1 MWLLKVLLTGESV
14 GGSWFDPGP
23 GRAHPNRVNHLK
35 RQAFQSMAAS
45 ADEPVLTTATR
56 PPHGLRFGLS
66 GKLLLLTIPLILI
79 VEILIYVPSIAN
91 FRMNRLNDRL
101 AAANTAA
108 LVLDAAPSGM
118 VPDALARQIL
128 ASIGARAVAIKTGQ
142 QRRLLAAADMPAKID
157 HDVDMREVSAWTAIV
172 EAFQVMLDNGDEVM
186 RVLGPAPGSGQFI
199 EVVIDEKPLRAAMF
213 RFSRNVLLLSLV
225 MTSITAGLIYYAL
238 HHLFVRPMRRV
249 TANLVAFHENPES
262 PAHIIAP
269 TKRGDEIG
277 LAERE
282 LSDMQ
287 RDLVSMLHQK
297 NHLAA
302 LGLAVSKINHDLRNL
317 LASSQLLSDQL
328 ASVPD
333 PRVQR
338 FAPKLMRSLER
349 AIAFCQ
355 STLSYG
361 KAQEAPPDRRMIPVE
376 AVVNEV
382 RRIGPGLASGTS
394 IEWINAIERGL
405 AVDADPDQ
413 LFRALLNLV
422 RNAAQALE
430 SDKSKVATAK
440 QIRVTGRREG
450 SVTILEISDTGPGI
464 PIKARAHLFEAFQG
478 SSRDGGT
485 GLGLAIAAEL
495 VRAHGGGAQSGGR
508 HHRGDVPNHDPG
520 SRPWNCTACARR
532 GSGLEN
538 PRFGPKSSPYRSC
551 KAVREPVAMALFR
564 GGPGSATSRS
574 GFRFCVGSRSNLILE
589 HMIFR
594 RTADTSAD
602 HAPSP
607 YMSREMR
614 ARSSAG

>member
-1 MWLLKVLLTGESV
+1 
-14 GGSWFDPGP
+14 
-23 GRAHPNRVNHLK
+23 
-35 RQAFQSMAAS
+35 MAK
-45 ADEPVLTTATR
+45 PQ
-56 PPHGLRFGLS
+56 PGLRFGLS

-91 FRMNRLNDRL
+91 FRVNRLNDRL

-128 ASIGARAVAIKTGQ
+128 ASIGARAVAIKSGQ

-157 HDVDMREVSAWTAIV
+157 HDVDMRAIGVGSAIV
-172 EAFQVMLDNGDEVM
+172 DAFRVMLDSGDEVM
-186 RVLGPAPGSGQFI
+186 RILGPAPGSGQFI
-199 EVVIDEKPLRAAMF
+199 EVVVDEKPLRDAMF

-249 TANLVAFHENPES
+249 TANLVGFHENPES
-262 PAHIIAP
+262 TARIIEP
-269 TKRGDEIG
+269 SKRTDEIG
-277 LAERE
+277 VAERE

-297 NHLAA
+297 SHLAA

-361 KAQEAPPDRRMIPVE
+361 KAQEAAPDRRMLLIEP
-376 AVVNEV
+376 VVNEV
-382 RRIGPGLASGTS
+382 RESAGLASDTS

-405 AVDADPDQ
+405 TVDADPDQ
-413 LFRALLNLV
+413 LFRVLLNLV

-430 SDKSKVATAK
+430 SDKSGTGVAR

-450 SVTILEISDTGPGI
+450 AVTILEISDTGPGI
-464 PIKARAHLFEAFQG
+464 PEKAKAHLFEAFQG

-495 VRAHGGGAQSGGR
+495 VRAHGGELNLVDGTLGATFR
-508 HHRGDVPNHDPG
+508 IMIPDRAVELHRVRD
-520 SRPWNCTACARR
+520 AR
-532 GSGLEN
+532 
-538 PRFGPKSSPYRSC
+538 
-551 KAVREPVAMALFR
+551 VRA
-564 GGPGSATSRS
+564 
-574 GFRFCVGSRSNLILE
+574 
-589 HMIFR
+589 
-594 RTADTSAD
+594 
-602 HAPSP
+602 
-607 YMSREMR
+607 
-614 ARSSAG
+614 

>member
-1 MWLLKVLLTGESV
+1 
-14 GGSWFDPGP
+14 
-23 GRAHPNRVNHLK
+23 
-35 RQAFQSMAAS
+35 MAVS
-45 ADEPVLTTATR
+45 GQEPDRTMAK
-56 PPHGLRFGLS
+56 PPPGLRFGLS

-79 VEILIYVPSIAN
+79 VEVLIYVPSIAN
-91 FRMNRLNDRL
+91 FRVNRLNDRL

-128 ASIGARAVAIKTGQ
+128 ASIGARAVAIKSGQ
-142 QRRLLAAADMPAKID
+142 QRRLLAAADMPKKID
-157 HDVDMREVSAWTAIV
+157 HDVDMREIGVGSAIID
-172 EAFQVMLDNGDEVM
+172 AFRVMLDSGDEVM
-186 RVLGPAPGSGQFI
+186 RILGPAPGSGQFI
-199 EVVIDEKPLRAAMF
+199 EVVVDEKPLRDAMF

-262 PAHIIAP
+262 TARIIEP
-269 TKRGDEIG
+269 SKRTDEIG
-277 LAERE
+277 VAERE

-297 NHLAA
+297 SHLAA

-361 KAQEAPPDRRMIPVE
+361 KAQEAAPDRRMVLIEPVI
-376 AVVNEV
+376 NEV
-382 RRIGPGLASGTS
+382 RESAGLASDTS

-405 AVDADPDQ
+405 TVDADPDQ
-413 LFRALLNLV
+413 LFRVLLNLV

-430 SDKSKVATAK
+430 SDKSGAGVAR

-450 SVTILEISDTGPGI
+450 AVTILEISDTGPGI
-464 PIKARAHLFEAFQG
+464 PEKAREHLFEAFQG

-495 VRAHGGGAQSGGR
+495 VRAHGGELSLVEGTLGATFR
-508 HHRGDVPNHDPG
+508 IMIPDRAVELHRLRD
-520 SRPWNCTACARR
+520 A
-532 GSGLEN
+532 
-538 PRFGPKSSPYRSC
+538 
-551 KAVREPVAMALFR
+551 
-564 GGPGSATSRS
+564 
-574 GFRFCVGSRSNLILE
+574 
-589 HMIFR
+589 
-594 RTADTSAD
+594 
-602 HAPSP
+602 
-607 YMSREMR
+607 R
-614 ARSSAG
+614 ARG